1 MPLWPEKSSPSGQV
15 VFVEISVKSREIR
28 LLEAIQQ
35 CCVKVEKPPF
45 CIHLGAKMG
54 DIPSINSDVRKRPWQ
69 SIRLRLSLVISFLE
83 SGFADCHSRPRRFNV
98 NLSWRQGVLPISW
111 YGIVLNSLICFLFFL
126 KRFLGLFWCDELHK
140 TSGVAHENAADGPRW
155 PDLGGWERHGWRNLL
170 RRFFLRSVGRPPLW
184 HVRTEFWLFQIKLRG
199 YWHSATILPV
209 CLLVSDRFA
218 SWSSSSD
225 RR

>member
-1 MPLWPEKSSPSGQV
+1 MMSQPKRTITAWKMPTVRLMKPRNLSALQSREQRISLSSHAYSHEATENGSDTQIPLVMMAVYHPPPSCVPPPVPDRMLLNRNRGRIGVPLWPEKSSPSGQV

-35 CCVKVEKPPF
+35 CCVRVEKPPF

-83 SGFADCHSRPRRFNV
+83 SGFVDCHSRPRRFNV

-111 YGIVLNSLICFLFFL
+111 YGIVLNSLICFLFF
-126 KRFLGLFWCDELHK
+126 
-140 TSGVAHENAADGPRW
+140 
-155 PDLGGWERHGWRNLL
+155 
-170 RRFFLRSVGRPPLW
+170 
-184 HVRTEFWLFQIKLRG
+184 
-199 YWHSATILPV
+199 
-209 CLLVSDRFA
+209 
-218 SWSSSSD
+218 
-225 RR
+225 